1 MHLLFDILYAAHANG
16 THHKLAMDALNHL
29 HGDDAPRRRNLFLKY
44 YEPFLRGSKDPDKK
58 FKDFRNHVLHVSQDY
73 WGGAEKATRKWYD
86 ALVESLSDQKW
97 SDAAYNAGVLSH
109 YYSDPIM
116 PFHTAQSEA
125 ENNIHRA
132 VEWSISCSYDRLR
145 ATAVLRGQ
153 LGVRVPTGEDWLEQM
168 VREGAEKSHQQYH
181 VLIDHYNFKQGRRNP
196 PRGLDVVCRDTV
208 SALLGHAIGG
218 FARIL
223 EHAFDEAAVTPPR
236 VLLVAETVLATLEMP
251 IQWVTHRMENKQ
263 QAELIR
269 QMFRE
274 YQKTGKVERNLPEDV
289 RAVRDELL
297 GGPVEDGE
305 KPSATPLHAGYDLP
319 EVNLASLTRSRLG
332 HDSTVKSPKPKPPKP
347 IAQPPAEVPQP
358 EPVKSLPVKAEPA
371 RVEAKKEESPN
382 EDPALHREPDLSRER
397 GLRSVPEPEPTKH
410 DDRSESIE
418 EATSEFQPLKGVK
431 IRPKLPPKKKLA
443 SKTDQRDV
451 DPPIVKSP
459 KPADL
464 KIAQPE
470 SIEQESPAAKSGVEQ
485 VETKAEEK
493 PAIKERA
500 IEEKK
505 PVEGKPLKF
514 YLEASDPVVDAPS
527 IGNKTAKRLNG
538 VGIRT
543 VAQLIAADPDAVAP
557 KIKVHHITADVLAEW
572 QAQATLVCRIPMLRG
587 HDAQLLTGCGYENP
601 EAIARA
607 DADMLLIEVEEYAET
622 AAGDRILRG
631 SSPPD
636 LAEVTNW
643 IAWARQA
650 RRLQAA

>member
-16 THHKLAMDALNHL
+16 THHKLALDALNHL
-29 HGDDAPRRRNLFLKY
+29 HGDEAPRRRNLLLKY
-44 YEPFLRGSKDPDKK
+44 YEPYLRGSKDPDKK
-58 FKDFRNHVLHVSQDY
+58 FKDFRNHVLHVSQNY
-73 WGGAEKATRKWYD
+73 WGGAEKAARKWYD
-86 ALVESLSDQKW
+86 ALVESLRGQKW

-153 LGVRVPTGEDWLEQM
+153 LGVHVPSGSDWLEQM
-168 VREGAEKSHQQYH
+168 VREGAEKSHQQYQ
-181 VLIDHYNFKQGRRNP
+181 VLIDHYNFKLGRRNP

-223 EHAFDEAAVTPPR
+223 ERAFDEASVTLPR
-236 VLLVAETVLATLEMP
+236 VLLVAETVLATIEMP
-251 IQWVTHRMENKQ
+251 IQWVTNRIENQQ

-297 GGPVEDGE
+297 AEQNPEPDVSEQ
-305 KPSATPLHAGYDLP
+305 TQLHEGYNLP

-332 HDSTVKSPKPKPPKP
+332 ASSSPKVSKPVERKPKPEPRQEPSKLNRPEVEERKP
-347 IAQPPAEVPQP
+347 ETKRESPPLPREVP
-358 EPVKSLPVKAEPA
+358 EKVSAKRAEPK
-371 RVEAKKEESPN
+371 REE
-382 EDPALHREPDLSRER
+382 DFA
-397 GLRSVPEPEPTKH
+397 
-410 DDRSESIE
+410 SEE
-418 EATSEFQPLKGVK
+418 TLQPEFQPSKGVK
-431 IRPKLPPKKKLA
+431 IRPKLPPKKKLEA
-443 SKTDQRDV
+443 K
-451 DPPIVKSP
+451 PIEHEVELPGAKAH
-459 KPADL
+459 KAAEL
-464 KIAQPE
+464 KIARPGPVAE
-470 SIEQESPAAKSGVEQ
+470 VAPKEKIREEKEEPKR
-485 VETKAEEK
+485 EEK
-493 PAIKERA
+493 PARESRS

-514 YLEASDPVVDAPS
+514 YLEATDPVVDAPS

-557 KIKVHHITADVLAEW
+557 KIKVHHITADVMAEW
-572 QAQATLVCRIPMLRG
+572 QAQAVLVCRIPMLRG

-607 DADMLLIEVEEYAET
+607 NADMLLIEVEEFAET
-622 AAGDRILRG
+622 SAGERILRG

-636 LAEVTNW
+636 LEEVTNW

>member
-16 THHKLAMDALNHL
+16 THHKLALDALNYL
-29 HGDDAPRRRNLFLKY
+29 HGDEASRRRNLFLKY
-44 YEPFLRGSKDPDKK
+44 YEPYLRGSKDPDKK

-73 WGGAEKATRKWYD
+73 WGGAEKAARKWYD
-86 ALVESLSDQKW
+86 ALVEALRHQKW
-97 SDAAYNAGVLSH
+97 SDAAYSAGVLSH

-153 LGVRVPTGEDWLEQM
+153 LGVHVPSGNDWLEQM
-168 VREGAEKSHQQYH
+168 VREGAEKSHQQYQ
-181 VLIDHYNFKQGRRNP
+181 VLIDHYNFKLGRRNP
-196 PRGLDVVCRDTV
+196 PRGLDVVCRDIV

-218 FARIL
+218 IARIL
-223 EHAFDEAAVTPPR
+223 ERAFDEAAVALPR
-236 VLLVAETVLATLEMP
+236 VLLVAETVLATIEMP
-251 IQWVTHRMENKQ
+251 IQWVTNRIENQ
-263 QAELIR
+263 EQAERIR

-297 GGPVEDGE
+297 AEQNQVPEE
-305 KPSATPLHAGYDLP
+305 TEQSEQYEGYNLP

-332 HDSTVKSPKPKPPKP
+332 LSSAGKPAKKTQTDRVVERRSEPAKVKPGRVEKLDVGSEMQRPTLPREVPVE
-347 IAQPPAEVPQP
+347 QVSSREVPQ
-358 EPVKSLPVKAEPA
+358 AEEVGPLH
-371 RVEAKKEESPN
+371 ESSSP
-382 EDPALHREPDLSRER
+382 
-397 GLRSVPEPEPTKH
+397 
-410 DDRSESIE
+410 
-418 EATSEFQPLKGVK
+418 EFQPAKGVK
-431 IRPKLPPKKKLA
+431 IRPKLSPKKKMEPAVDEFQAEAA
-443 SKTDQRDV
+443 SE
-451 DPPIVKSP
+451 
-459 KPADL
+459 KPAKSGKL
-464 KIAQPE
+464 KIART
-470 SIEQESPAAKSGVEQ
+470 EQ
-485 VETKAEEK
+485 VAESERQEELPQAK
-493 PAIKERA
+493 KKKSQRNEVPARDGRA

-514 YLEASDPVVDAPS
+514 YLEASDLVVDAPS

-557 KIKVHHITADVLAEW
+557 KIKVQQINADILAEW
-572 QAQATLVCRIPMLRG
+572 QAQAVLVCRIPMLRG
-587 HDAQLLTGCGYENP
+587 HDAQLLTGCGYESP
-601 EAIARA
+601 EAVARA
-607 DADMLLIEVEEYAET
+607 NAEMLLIEVEEYAET
-622 AAGDRILRG
+622 SAGQRILRG

-636 LAEVTNW
+636 LEEVTNW
-643 IAWARQA
+643 IAWAGQA

>member
-16 THHKLAMDALNHL
+16 THHKLAMDALNNL
-29 HGDDAPRRRNLFLKY
+29 HGDEAPRRRNLFLKY
-44 YEPFLRGSKDPDKK
+44 YEPYLRGSKDPDKK

-73 WGGAEKATRKWYD
+73 WGGAEKAARKWYD
-86 ALVESLSDQKW
+86 ALVEALREQKW

-153 LGVRVPTGEDWLEQM
+153 LGVHVPTGNDWLEQM
-168 VREGAEKSHQQYH
+168 VREGAEKSHRQYQL
-181 VLIDHYNFKQGRRNP
+181 LIDHYNFKQGRRNP
-196 PRGLDVVCRDTV
+196 PRGLDVVCRDAI

-218 FARIL
+218 IARIL
-223 EHAFDEAAVTPPR
+223 ERAFDEAAVTAPR
-236 VLLVAETVLATLEMP
+236 VLLVAETVLATIEMP
-251 IQWVTHRMENKQ
+251 IQWVTNRIENQQ
-263 QAELIR
+263 QAEQIR

-297 GGPVEDGE
+297 AEQNKVPEQVEQADWQDG
-305 KPSATPLHAGYDLP
+305 YNLP

-332 HDSTVKSPKPKPPKP
+332 H
-347 IAQPPAEVPQP
+347 
-358 EPVKSLPVKAEPA
+358 
-371 RVEAKKEESPN
+371 
-382 EDPALHREPDLSRER
+382 
-397 GLRSVPEPEPTKH
+397 RSVPSTTKKTQPERVVERRPEPAKTKTPRIEKQDAEPESKRPAPPLEKLVEPTAK
-410 DDRSESIE
+410 REASRLEESEHFE
-418 EATSEFQPLKGVK
+418 EATSSEFQPTKGVK
-431 IRPKLPPKKKLA
+431 IRPKLPPQKKIEPAAGQFEGTAGNEK
-443 SKTDQRDV
+443 
-451 DPPIVKSP
+451 PGKSG
-459 KPADL
+459 KL
-464 KIAQPE
+464 KIARSEPITETIPLEEPSAEKKNAQSKEP
-470 SIEQESPAAKSGVEQ
+470 SPRGS
-485 VETKAEEK
+485 
-493 PAIKERA
+493 RA
-500 IEEKK
+500 IDEKK
-505 PVEGKPLKF
+505 PVEEKALKF

-557 KIKVHHITADVLAEW
+557 KIKVQHINADVLAEW
-572 QAQATLVCRIPMLRG
+572 QAQAVLVCRIPMLRG

-601 EAIARA
+601 EAVARA
-607 DADMLLIEVEEYAET
+607 NAEMLLIEVEEYAESS
-622 AAGDRILRG
+622 AGQRILRG

-636 LAEVTNW
+636 LEEVTNW